1 MPLNPAKV
9 LVGTADQ
16 QATTGA
22 VRSGAVIEA
31 ASIPNNFTAAQT
43 TLASMTTNSG
53 YVSEDGLSLSPTF
66 NTNDIRE
73 WNGATVRRIL
83 NEFNGEFSFS
93 LIQCGYEEWCQALG
107 SDNVTQTAATSTH
120 GEQLHIK
127 MGAHLAPRQAYCFAL
142 KDGDAQIII
151 VVPNGQITSI
161 DEISFNSSDA
171 ISLPLTLTAYDDG
184 TGESIHIFVDDG
196 IKTS

>member
-1 MPLNPAKV
+1 MALNPAKV

-16 QATTGA
+16 QSTTGA
-22 VRSGAVIEA
+22 IRSGDPIDA
-31 ASIPNNFTAAQT
+31 ASIPTTFSAAQT

-53 YVSEDGLSLSPTF
+53 YVSEDGLSLTPTI
-66 NTNDIRE
+66 NTNDIKE
-73 WNGATVRRIL
+73 WNGSTVRRIL
-83 NEFNGEFSFS
+83 SEFIGELSFS
-93 LIQCGYEEWCQALG
+93 LIQCGYEEWCQAIG
-107 SDNVTQTAATSTH
+107 ASNVSRTAATSSH

-127 MGAHLAPRQAYCFAL
+127 MGAHLAPRQSYCFAL
-142 KDGDAQIII
+142 KDGNAQIII
-151 VVPNGQITSI
+151 IVPNGQITNI

-196 IKTS
+196 ITTS